1 MNRIFSFLCGL
12 AAFLMVLSACDSVN
26 QEERAMQTAQKYYEQ
41 LFQGDVKSFV
51 EGSLVG
57 YDTVPSVYKSQLM
70 INAKMYVERLQQEHQ
85 GVDSVKALRAQLDTI
100 KIKGKGSEVETVIAQ
115 TFLCLQFA
123 DSTKEEIVVPMVLK
137 DDIWYL
143 R

>member
-1 MNRIFSFLCGL
+1 MNKVFSILCGFVVSL
-12 AAFLMVLSACDSVN
+12 AVLSACDSVN

-41 LFQGDVKSFV
+41 LFQGDIKSFV

-57 YDTVPSVYKSQLM
+57 YDTVPSVYKSQMM
-70 INAKMYVERLQQEHQ
+70 INAKMYVERLQQEHH

-100 KIKGKGSEVETVIAQ
+100 KLGKGADGKEVVIAQ

-137 DDIWYL
+137 DDLWYL